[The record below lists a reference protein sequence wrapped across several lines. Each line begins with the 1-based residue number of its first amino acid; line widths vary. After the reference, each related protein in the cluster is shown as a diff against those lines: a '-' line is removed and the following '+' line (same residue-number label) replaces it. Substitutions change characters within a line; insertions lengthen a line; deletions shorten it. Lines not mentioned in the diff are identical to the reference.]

1 MKSWFGSFYSSAN
14 ADPIEVTVLAGEKN
28 ITIGFRN
35 ADGVVNTKSWS
46 INDVQAGFDNSEQA
60 TRLTNIRDSGSK
72 LIIQGKDALNFFQQI
87 QEEKNKPWHKKDRT
101 KEWTR
106 NLTIF
111 FIVAGL
117 LVGAYLLVVPWIS
130 GKLAAGVS
138 IQREEQFGN
147 AVYNALDI
155 TLQEDKNATIVLNEF
170 FKSMKIQTA
179 YNVKITVVKGD
190 VINAF
195 ALPGGNIVVYTALL
209 QKLVSYPELAALLSH
224 EFVHVNNKHSTRSIF
239 RQLGSRIFLSL
250 LFGKFGSVT
259 SILID
264 KADEFKSLKYSRS
277 LEKEADMQGLLLLKE
292 RGIDPAGFT
301 GLFQQLKASTTAS
314 SVPEF
319 LASHPDIENRI
330 AYIQKAGKNSVV
342 KENMELKTIFE
353 NLKQTI
359 SK

>member
-1 MKSWFGSFYSSAN
+1 MKSWFGSFYSATN
-14 ADPIEVTVLAGEKN
+14 ADPVEVTVLAGEKN

-35 ADGVVNTKSWS
+35 AEGVVSTKSWN
-46 INDVQAGFDNSEQA
+46 INDVQAGFDHSEQA
-60 TRLTNIRDSGSK
+60 TRITSTQDSGSR
-72 LIIQGKDALNFFQQI
+72 LLIQGKDALIFLQQL
-87 QEEKNKPWHKKDRT
+87 QEEKSKPWHKKDRT
-101 KEWTR
+101 REWTR

-111 FIVAGL
+111 LVVVGV
-117 LVGAYLLVVPWIS
+117 LVGAYFLVVPWIS
-130 GKLAAGVS
+130 GKLASGVS

-155 TLQEDKNATIVLNEF
+155 ASQEDKNATAVLNEF

-179 YNVKITVVKGD
+179 YNVRITVVKGD
-190 VINAF
+190 VVNAF

-209 QKLVSYPELAALLSH
+209 QKLGSYPQLAALLGH

-239 RQLGSRIFLSL
+239 RQLGSRIFSSL

-292 RGIDPAGFT
+292 REIDPAGFT
-301 GLFQQLKASTTAS
+301 GLFQQLKASITVS

-319 LASHPDIENRI
+319 LASHPDIDNRI
-330 AYIQKAGKNSVV
+330 AYIQEAGQNSVV
-342 KENMELKTIFE
+342 KENIDLKTIFE